1 MMNNEKCSDKK
12 QEITKQNSKHNFI
25 QTTVKKRK
33 NEKEFLDMAYSKNY
47 IKVKTLQHKKVAIK
61 YTPTS

>member
-25 QTTVKKRK
+25 QTTVKKK
-33 NEKEFLDMAYSKNY
+33 EKRERILRYGIFKELY
-47 IKVKTLQHKKVAIK
+47 QG
-61 YTPTS
+61 